1 MYNFVSLIIN
11 TASPTPV
18 DNTHSFFHVK
28 FNLILQLIKGISNDL
43 KKLLKYFNGT
53 TTFTFKFLTPAAS
66 PATSVTLPNNLIL
79 NFKESELL
87 AVKSATAS
95 SSGGSSHL
103 Y

>member
-1 MYNFVSLIIN
+1 MSLIIN
-11 TASPTPV
+11 TASPASV
-18 DNTHSFFHVK
+18 NNTHSFFHVK

-53 TTFTFKFLTPAAS
+53 TTFTLLLVVLPSRTGLLNKLTFY
-66 PATSVTLPNNLIL
+66 L
-79 NFKESELL
+79 KELELS
-87 AVKSATAS
+87 AVKSATVS